1 MGEPRWGRNE
11 SERLLG
17 VVGVQ
22 KVFGGFTAVPQGL
35 LFRLLVSY
43 LPSTG
48 VYEWNRGY
56 LGVLGG
62 SM

>member
-1 MGEPRWGRNE
+1 MREPSWGRNE

-17 VVGVQ
+17 VVGGQ

-35 LFRLLVSY
+35 LFLRLVSC
-43 LPSTG
+43 LLSTG

-56 LGVLGG
+56 MGVLGG